1 MRIFFRKFNNQGFTI
16 MELMIVVAIVGIM
29 AAVAIPNMI
38 GQKPRRNLKDAGMA
52 LISTMQRA
60 KMEAIQNNTN
70 IAIVF
75 TNSPGAE
82 GGSYT
87 VFRDDG
93 AGGGTRGDGIQQQ
106 PGEVTRWTNNMPPG
120 CSLYNA
126 SFGGTQVMG
135 YNSRGL
141 PLKGRTGSVFIEAP
155 VGGSAG
161 QYKLSTTSSGYARL
175 EKL

>member
-1 MRIFFRKFNNQGFTI
+1 MRTKKGQRGFTLV
-16 MELMIVVAIVGIM
+16 ELMIAIAIVGLMTAI
-29 AAVAIPNMI
+29 AIPNMI

-60 KMEAIQNNTN
+60 KMEAIKNNTN

-82 GGSYT
+82 GGSYI

-93 AGGGTRGDGIQQQ
+93 AGGGISGNRVQDG
-106 PGEVTRWTNNMPPG
+106 GEVTLWTNTMPPG
-120 CSLYNA
+120 CSLFGA
-126 SFGGTQVMG
+126 SFGGGLVVG

-141 PLKGRTGSVFIEAP
+141 PLGGVVGSVEIEAP
-155 VGGSAG
+155 VGGAAG
-161 QYKLSTTSSGYARL
+161 KRKLSMSNSGYARL
-175 EKL
+175 YEN